1 MGSNLLCLFQLL
13 VTPGVPEQRLYSLCL
28 FFFFFFSGC
37 AGSSCCEGFSLIAAS
52 AGYSLVAVYRLL
64 IAVTS
69 LVAEHGL

>member
-28 FFFFFFSGC
+28 FFFFFSGC